1 MNWLGYEHLALKD
14 TATALEIMM
23 LNATA
28 YPASANA
35 QDSLGDAYLAAGDKA
50 AALTTATRTLQLLDA
65 DAKLTPQQKTTL
77 RSAAD
82 AKIARL
88 SPR

>member
-50 AALTTATRTLQLLDA
+50 AALTTATRTLHLLDA